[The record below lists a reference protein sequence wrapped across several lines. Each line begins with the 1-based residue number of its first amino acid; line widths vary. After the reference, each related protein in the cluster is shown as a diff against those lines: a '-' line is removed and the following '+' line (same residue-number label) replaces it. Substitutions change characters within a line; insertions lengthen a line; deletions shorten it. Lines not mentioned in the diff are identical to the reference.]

1 MKASQFYTDIKKGRK
16 ETRKNQR
23 QKYAV
28 RFEAL
33 EILSQAHR
41 DAELCPSVT
50 EILKQNLFA
59 KVEKKS
65 KKQTVLMKQTQKSLV
80 DRLKAFVAAK
90 KNERRIEN
98 LIEKVTSL
106 STEDMNEDIDEITKT
121 MVSSMVLDV
130 AKDSEMMIEN
140 LNQNIVSSLSKL
152 SVDQDSWSNDT
163 FKRAVLMKETQ
174 KSLVDRLKAFCNRAG
189 WYVTAQLQTSL
200 HPNPLIKVSREFL
213 LNYYSQIY

>member
-1 MKASQFYTDIKKGRK
+1 MKVPQFNTDIKKGRR
-16 ETRKNQR
+16 ETQKNQR

-33 EILSQAHR
+33 EILSQARR

-65 KKQTVLMKQTQKSLV
+65 KKQTVMRQTQKSLV

-130 AKDSEMMIEN
+130 AKDSDLMIEN

-152 SVDQDSWSNDT
+152 SVDQDS
-163 FKRAVLMKETQ
+163 
-174 KSLVDRLKAFCNRAG
+174 
-189 WYVTAQLQTSL
+189 
-200 HPNPLIKVSREFL
+200 
-213 LNYYSQIY
+213 

>member
-1 MKASQFYTDIKKGRK
+1 MKASQFNTDIKKGRK
-16 ETRKNQR
+16 KTRKNQR

-33 EILSQAHR
+33 EILSQARR

-152 SVDQDSWSNDT
+152 SVDQDS
-163 FKRAVLMKETQ
+163 
-174 KSLVDRLKAFCNRAG
+174 
-189 WYVTAQLQTSL
+189 
-200 HPNPLIKVSREFL
+200 
-213 LNYYSQIY
+213 

>member
-1 MKASQFYTDIKKGRK
+1 MKAPQFNTDIKKGRK

-33 EILSQAHR
+33 EILSQARR

-65 KKQTVLMKQTQKSLV
+65 KKQTVMKQTQKSLV
-80 DRLKAFVAAK
+80 DRLKAFGAAK

-98 LIEKVTSL
+98 LIEKVATL

-121 MVSSMVLDV
+121 MVSTMVLNEG
-130 AKDSEMMIEN
+130 KDSEVMIEN
-140 LNQNIVSSLSKL
+140 LNQKVVSALSKL
-152 SVDQDSWSNDT
+152 SMDPES
-163 FKRAVLMKETQ
+163 FKLEI
-174 KSLVDRLKAFCNRAG
+174 L
-189 WYVTAQLQTSL
+189 
-200 HPNPLIKVSREFL
+200 
-213 LNYYSQIY
+213 

>member
-1 MKASQFYTDIKKGRK
+1 MKAPQFNTDIKKGRK

-33 EILSQAHR
+33 EILSQASR
-41 DAELCPSVT
+41 DAELCPTVT

-65 KKQTVLMKQTQKSLV
+65 KKQMKQTQKSLV

-90 KNERRIEN
+90 KNERTIEN

-106 STEDMNEDIDEITKT
+106 STEDLNEDIDEITKT
-121 MVSSMVLDV
+121 MVSSMVLDEC
-130 AKDSEMMIEN
+130 KDSEMMIEN
-140 LNQNIVSSLSKL
+140 INQKIVSSLSKL
-152 SVDQDSWSNDT
+152 SVDQD
-163 FKRAVLMKETQ
+163 
-174 KSLVDRLKAFCNRAG
+174 
-189 WYVTAQLQTSL
+189 Y
-200 HPNPLIKVSREFL
+200 
-213 LNYYSQIY
+213 

>member
-1 MKASQFYTDIKKGRK
+1 MKAPQFNTDIKKGRK

-33 EILSQAHR
+33 EILSQARR
-41 DAELCPSVT
+41 DADLCPSVT

-65 KKQTVLMKQTQKSLV
+65 KKVKLLRKETRRSKRQKYAVRFEALEILSQAVMKQTQKSLV
-80 DRLKAFVAAK
+80 DRLKAFGAAK

-98 LIEKVTSL
+98 LIEKVTAL

-130 AKDSEMMIEN
+130 GKDSEMMIEN

-152 SVDQDSWSNDT
+152 SVDQDS
-163 FKRAVLMKETQ
+163 
-174 KSLVDRLKAFCNRAG
+174 
-189 WYVTAQLQTSL
+189 
-200 HPNPLIKVSREFL
+200 
-213 LNYYSQIY
+213 

>member
-1 MKASQFYTDIKKGRK
+1 MKASQFNTDIKKGRK

-33 EILSQAHR
+33 EILSQARR

-65 KKQTVLMKQTQKSLV
+65 KKQTVMRQTQKSLV

-130 AKDSEMMIEN
+130 AKDSDLMIEN

-152 SVDQDSWSNDT
+152 SVDQDS
-163 FKRAVLMKETQ
+163 
-174 KSLVDRLKAFCNRAG
+174 
-189 WYVTAQLQTSL
+189 
-200 HPNPLIKVSREFL
+200 
-213 LNYYSQIY
+213 